1 MTTKERIKAEIDN
14 FDDEDLD
21 EFYSVIKDFLR
32 AKSTSQKSSF
42 MSRLKHIEIDASE
55 DFSAN
60 LEQYTRG
67 KKCIE

>member
-21 EFYSVIKDFLR
+21 ELYSVIKDFVR
-32 AKSTSQKSSF
+32 AKSTPQKSSF
-42 MSRLKHIEIDASE
+42 MSRLKRIEIDAPE

-60 LEQYTRG
+60 LEQYTSG
-67 KKCIE
+67 EETH